1 MAAIDDYLDPEGR
14 VSRWPK
20 GKGKTEARAAILTYL
35 AEKFDVDILYS
46 ERAVNDIL
54 KRWHT
59 FEDWA
64 LLRRELF
71 ERGYLNRT
79 KDCSE
84 YWRTPN
90 TKLY

>member
-1 MAAIDDYLDPEGR
+1 MADINEYLDEEGR
-14 VSRWPK
+14 VTRWPN
-20 GKGKTEARAAILTYL
+20 GKGKTEARSAILAYL
-35 AEKFDVDILYS
+35 AEKFEVGTVYT

-59 FEDWA
+59 FDDWA

-71 ERGYLNRT
+71 EQGYLNRE

-90 TKLY
+90 TKHY

>member
-1 MAAIDDYLDPEGR
+1 MVILEDYLDSEGR
-14 VSRWPK
+14 VTRWPN
-20 GKGKTEARAAILTYL
+20 GKSKTEARSAILAYL
-35 AEKFDVDILYS
+35 AEKFEADTVYN
-46 ERAVNDIL
+46 ERAVNELL

-71 ERGYLNRT
+71 EQGYINRT

>member
-1 MAAIDDYLDPEGR
+1 MDDISVYLDEEGR
-14 VSRWPK
+14 VTRWPS
-20 GKGKTEARAAILTYL
+20 GKGKTEARSAILAYL
-35 AEKFDVDILYS
+35 AEKFEVGTVYT

-59 FEDWA
+59 FDDWA

-71 ERGYLNRT
+71 EQRYLNRE